1 MRYYHAAVSSGR
13 LTQPLGTLT
22 GKLTTSR
29 AIAIGLAIVNGP
41 VLLLLIGPLFAFAYL
56 RHISLIPSA
65 LNWVGLPV
73 FLCGFVFA
81 WLWWSVSV
89 PRWRLWAYSRV
100 GDIAQLKAQAVAVG
114 LTWPDG
120 HPFGR
125 TEIKSSAHAS
135 HERESRGTGGA

>member
-1 MRYYHAAVSSGR
+1 MTR
-13 LTQPLGTLT
+13 
-22 GKLTTSR
+22 KLTTWR
-29 AIAIGLAIVNGP
+29 AIAIGLAVVNGP
-41 VLLLLIGPLFAFAYL
+41 VLVFLVGPLLAFAYL
-56 RHISLIPSA
+56 RHVALIALA

-89 PRWRLWAYSRV
+89 PKWRLWAYSRV
-100 GDIAQLKAQAVAVG
+100 GDIARLKAQAVAVG

-125 TEIKSSAHAS
+125 TEIKSPTHAS
-135 HERESRGTGGA
+135 QERELESRGTDGA